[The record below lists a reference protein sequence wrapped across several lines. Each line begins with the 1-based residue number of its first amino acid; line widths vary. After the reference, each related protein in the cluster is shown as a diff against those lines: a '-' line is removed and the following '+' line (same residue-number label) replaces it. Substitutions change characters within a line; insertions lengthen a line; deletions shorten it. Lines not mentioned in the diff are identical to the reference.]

1 MGKTPRELNDEIH
14 SQLNAVEKLQYQLT
28 SHELQYAQRMAQSE
42 QQAVDKVKVTVVS
55 SSSDSNE
62 GLCVLTYGRM
72 CTVTTFIV
80 RLRGR
85 RLKRTGKGVLGARD
99 TRGARP
105 LAFLLRLKLPFP
117 SLSNACYA
125 GYALYCCDEVRTNLT
140 DDVKKS
146 TKYIRSSMQICSAF
160 LYDNRRCRLQ

>member
-1 MGKTPRELNDEIH
+1 MIFTVSLMLWKSFSTSSPLMSSNMLSAWLRANNKPSTRSRSPL
-14 SQLNAVEKLQYQLT
+14 SQVPVIL
-28 SHELQYAQRMAQSE
+28 M
-42 QQAVDKVKVTVVS
+42 KV
-55 SSSDSNE
+55 
-62 GLCVLTYGRM
+62 CVLTYGRM
-72 CTVTTFIV
+72 CTVTTFIL

-140 DDVKKS
+140 DDVNKS